1 MNKLLKSYH
10 AVREFLEFH
19 TQIYGTGRMQ
29 KFHANDFNTLYE
41 DVLMSP
47 GDKLPA
53 HLNCLLRRGKRQEAT
68 VKGLG
73 EIRLI
78 LRISALNA
86 S

>member
-1 MNKLLKSYH
+1 
-10 AVREFLEFH
+10 
-19 TQIYGTGRMQ
+19 
-29 KFHANDFNTLYE
+29 
-41 DVLMSP
+41 
-47 GDKLPA
+47 
-53 HLNCLLRRGKRQEAT
+53 LLRRGKRQEAT